1 MFKPKTIENQKFS
14 GSKLVGVLFYT
25 FPLWFIIGNLA
36 VSINTLLFIAVSLFL
51 IKKKQLTFRFN
62 NLNWLLIIFFLYFF
76 ISTTIQFLSPGIL
89 NNRLENLSLENN
101 PIFKSFVLLRFLVLV
116 IVIDTL
122 YFNKIINLEKFFL
135 SSLICT
141 SFVCSDIFLQY
152 VTGFDLFSYKRQG
165 TWNTGPFGNE
175 WIAGSY
181 LKNFSFFSFFYIF
194 KTFKNKNFNTSLLI
208 TMITLHLTAILLSGN
223 KMPLLLFLFGCVL
236 IILLIKN
243 FRFVMSMSLLI
254 FVSIFFLLVNYDSY
268 ENTNYYETSYKRFL
282 SEINIMK
289 LIEINKDTSI
299 KKDSTK
305 TVLNEN
311 YEGANIP
318 KKIILL
324 RHSGHNRVF
333 RTAIRMWKKRP
344 FTGFGL
350 KSFRFKCWDMLAK
363 DNIERKVSK
372 RPQNIVCANHAHNY
386 YLEFLSEAGIIGSS
400 LLVIFFLIL
409 LKDTFYFLRRHYQ
422 QINSEMIL
430 LVPIVVLFF
439 LEIWPIKSTG
449 SFFTTWGATFFW
461 LNVGLLIAGT
471 SKKT

>member
-1 MFKPKTIENQKFS
+1 MLKLKIIKNQKFS
-14 GSKLVGVLFYT
+14 EIKLVEVLFYT
-25 FPLWFIIGNLA
+25 FPLWFILGNLV
-36 VSINTLLFIAVSLFL
+36 VSINTLLFIIASLFL
-51 IKKKQLTFRFN
+51 IKKMKLTFRFN

-89 NNRLENLSLENN
+89 NDRLENLSLEDN
-101 PIFKSFVLLRFLVLV
+101 PIFKSFVLVRFLVLV

-141 SFVCSDIFLQY
+141 SFVCSDILLQY
-152 VTGFDLFSYKRQG
+152 VTGFDIFGYKRAG
-165 TWNTGPFGNE
+165 AWNMGPFGNE

-254 FVSIFFLLVNYDSY
+254 FVSIFFLLFNYDSH
-268 ENTNYYETSYKRFL
+268 ENTNYYEASYKAFL

-311 YEGANIP
+311 YKDSSIP
-318 KKIILL
+318 KK
-324 RHSGHNRVF
+324 
-333 RTAIRMWKKRP
+333 
-344 FTGFGL
+344 
-350 KSFRFKCWDMLAK
+350 
-363 DNIERKVSK
+363 
-372 RPQNIVCANHAHNY
+372 
-386 YLEFLSEAGIIGSS
+386 
-400 LLVIFFLIL
+400 
-409 LKDTFYFLRRHYQ
+409 
-422 QINSEMIL
+422 
-430 LVPIVVLFF
+430 
-439 LEIWPIKSTG
+439 
-449 SFFTTWGATFFW
+449 
-461 LNVGLLIAGT
+461 
-471 SKKT
+471 